1 MITKFKINNYK
12 VLKNF
17 EIDLLKENGAPY
29 KTIIFVG
36 ENGTGKTS
44 IFEAITDFI
53 NLKSPKPFDYLN
65 YRINGLDFQV
75 TNNINHPSGSIPGF
89 HNRQNLKTGQI
100 EFVTVNAHNSPDKLK
115 TDIYDIRH
123 YGCAYSRSKIEIND
137 KEITSTTNLDID
149 KNVHNVQDKNSSF
162 NSNIKQLLI
171 DLGIK
176 GSLKIVNGKTNGY
189 IPKLDRFKKAFNS
202 FFENLQFIGID
213 SSDDRYTV
221 DFINKY
227 TNENIDIDLL
237 STGEKQIVFRG
248 AEILSNKNLLN
259 NGYVFIDEPELGM
272 HPLWQE
278 KILNYYKS
286 LITDQNS
293 NEQMAQLFISTH
305 SLNLLKNSLND
316 DDTII
321 FILEN
326 DNGAIKA
333 TKYDKSDVL
342 NTLSLSEI
350 NYKAFHLYTNEFHNL
365 LFTFYQDLMN
375 ADTIADVDK
384 DILKESEY
392 DKSKHE
398 KIYQFKDKNGKIR
411 PYSTLPVYIRN
422 AFHHPDSNKTYTNE
436 ELRIST
442 ELLIQLCKKY
452 KNNQSS

>member
-1 MITKFKINNYK
+1 M
-12 VLKNF
+12 
-17 EIDLLKENGAPY
+17 
-29 KTIIFVG
+29 
-36 ENGTGKTS
+36 
-44 IFEAITDFI
+44 
-53 NLKSPKPFDYLN
+53 
-65 YRINGLDFQV
+65 DFQV
-75 TNNINHPSGSIPGF
+75 TNNINQPNGSIPGF

-100 EFVTVNAHNSPDKLK
+100 EFVTVNAYNSPNKLK

-123 YGCAYSRSKIEIND
+123 YGCDYSRSKIEIND

-176 GSLKIVNGKTNGY
+176 DSLKIVNGKTNGY

-213 SSDDRYTV
+213 SSDDKYTV

-316 DDTII
+316 NDTII

-326 DNGAIKA
+326 DNGVINA

-342 NTLSLSEI
+342 NSLSLSEI
-350 NYKAFHLYTNEFHNL
+350 NYKAFHIYTDEFHNL
-365 LFTFYQDLMN
+365 LFAFYEDLMN

-384 DILKESEY
+384 DILKENEY

-411 PYSTLPVYIRN
+411 TYSTLPVYIRN
-422 AFHHPDSNKTYTNE
+422 AFHHPDSNKTYTKE
-436 ELRIST
+436 ELQVSI

-452 KNNQSS
+452 K